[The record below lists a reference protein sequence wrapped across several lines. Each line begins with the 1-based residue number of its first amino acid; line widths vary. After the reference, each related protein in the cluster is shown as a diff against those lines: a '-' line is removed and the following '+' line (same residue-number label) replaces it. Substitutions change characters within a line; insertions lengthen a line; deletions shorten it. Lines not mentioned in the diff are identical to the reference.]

1 MRWGEGC
8 VDCRQTGL
16 YGRTG
21 VFEMLDVGKRV
32 RALINEGKDAN
43 EIDRAA
49 RIEGMEN
56 LREAALRKLAEGLT
70 TYEEV
75 ARVTV
80 DTE

>member
-1 MRWGEGC
+1 
-8 VDCRQTGL
+8 
-16 YGRTG
+16 
-21 VFEMLDVGKRV
+21 MLDVGKRV
-32 RALINEGKDAN
+32 RALINDGKDAN

-56 LREAALRKLAEGLT
+56 LREAALRKLADGLT